1 MNIASIK
8 VIGYIDVEIPDHIN
22 DTDIAEDWIN
32 EHLKIEDTQIK
43 ELDDY
48 TLHCTY
54 LVDWGDDNEG

>member
-54 LVDWGDDNEG
+54 LVDWGEVL